1 MKGPKAL
8 FERDTLINNTI
19 QKIVEIVKRKRLE
32 KDRREQWFANNQ
44 LDNLRQLLEREGYQ
58 TAKTFQMGKVEKRD
72 KRQEFARWEIVRNET
87 LLDILNTLGNSDLD
101 VMICSYILGKLNSI
115 IDESLKKE
123 KKNE

>member
-19 QKIVEIVKRKRLE
+19 RNIIDIVEKKRLE
-32 KDRREQWFANNQ
+32 KDKRGQWFANNQ

-58 TAKTFQMGKVEKRD
+58 TARTFQMGKVEKRNN
-72 KRQEFARWEIVRNET
+72 KWEIARNEA
-87 LLDILNTLGNSDLD
+87 LLEILNTLGNSDLD

-115 IDESLKKE
+115 IDESVKKE
-123 KKNE
+123 RKNE

>member
-8 FERDTLINNTI
+8 FERDTLINNII

-58 TAKTFQMGKVEKRD
+58 TAKIFQIGKVEKRD
-72 KRQEFARWEIVRNET
+72 NKWEISRNET

-115 IDESLKKE
+115 IDESLKGE